1 MNFRKRLKEKPELHT
16 SALNDILFILL
27 LFFLIVSTLANPNI
41 VKVNTPKCKSDSK
54 AKQSIVVS
62 IDNKHNVYIGQK
74 PVPLFAIDSLLKEAT
89 QKMGLDTPVITI
101 NADTSAMY
109 GEFFRVLN
117 AAKKAGAKVTANVSS
132 N

>member
-1 MNFRKRLKEKPELHT
+1 MHT

-41 VKVNTPKCKSDSK
+41 VKVNTPKGKSDSK

-62 IDNKHNVYIGQK
+62 IDNKHNIYIGQK
-74 PVPLFAIDSLLKEAT
+74 QIPLFAIDSLLKDAT
-89 QKMGLDTPVITI
+89 KKMGLDTPVITI

-109 GEFFRVLN
+109 GEFFKVLN
-117 AAKKAGAKVTANVSS
+117 AAKKAGAKVTANVTA